1 MTPKCQTWTEVSLYQ
16 RFLNSLSKDG
26 RPVFGLVENSLQR
39 KYSHGARNLGE
50 IPPNF
55 WISYLSSNELRN
67 SSALQ
72 YQRKILRLPQT
83 TPILLFGLRCCVFC
97 QKDSKT
103 KTKERNTSIK
113 CTLNQ
118 YLSWYSSVAGRK
130 ALPSSVIFAR
140 SLWKIAWSNYCP
152 FSRQIFACGKFRI
165 GSVTYFLG

>member
-1 MTPKCQTWTEVSLYQ
+1 MPDMNRSVTVLEV
-16 RFLNSLSKDG
+16 FLNSLSKDG

-55 WISYLSSNELRN
+55 LNLLLTSNELRN
-67 SSALQ
+67 FSALQ

-83 TPILLFGLRCCVFC
+83 TLILLVGLRCCVFC

-118 YLSWYSSVAGRK
+118 YLSWTESVAFIRYFCK
-130 ALPSSVIFAR
+130 IVIKDSVIK
-140 SLWKIAWSNYCP
+140 LL
-152 FSRQIFACGKFRI
+152 
-165 GSVTYFLG
+165 SVF

>member
-1 MTPKCQTWTEVSLYQ
+1 MPDMNRSVTVLKDFFKLFVEGWTTFFRLGSKLPAKKIFP
-16 RFLNSLSKDG
+16 RSKKLRGNSSK
-26 RPVFGLVENSLQR
+26 P
-39 KYSHGARNLGE
+39 
-50 IPPNF
+50 F

-67 SSALQ
+67 FSALQ

-152 FSRQIFACGKFRI
+152 FSGQIFACGKFRI